1 LSISLRQSR
10 LLGFFSAAILLGI
23 TLWSGYAAFRAIDAG
38 KLRDFAEFLAGARA
52 LDHGSDLYSAGVLGY
67 IYPPLLAWLL
77 IPLSRLTDHSAAL
90 IWMGLNLTLLLFTAL
105 FAARD
110 ALRRITGSAQ
120 PLLSPFALLVAAAGL
135 LLISDKVRAD
145 IAMGQC
151 NLLIAALWLLVL
163 ILMDRRPALAG
174 LVLGFTANI
183 KYITLIAVP
192 YFIVR
197 RRYKAAAF
205 SLIFTI
211 LWALLPATTLGFDT
225 NTRYLSQ
232 AFGGLER
239 MVSQDADIV
248 ESHER
253 DPAQFQNV
261 RPGQAMARIAEL
273 SDIRSISISSAWSRL
288 THDPLTDPLTLSLIL
303 GSFSLFVIAAL
314 FLYRNAR
321 IPLLSL
327 PWNLPHPAH
336 SAPLL
341 IATEFS
347 GLLATVLCF
356 GPQTNPRHLVLLL
369 PMFVLIAALLLL
381 SRATDLIL
389 QVTVA
394 SSSPSPSPSLSLSS
408 SSPFKSE
415 ISNLKFSSL
424 SSSDPSAQC
433 LVPSASASS
442 SPLLLLLCSI
452 ALFLALILPPG
463 GERFQDAV
471 NWWRA
476 IGGISWALALCYLAL
491 LHHTLQRVS
500 DSTPSRS

>member
-1 LSISLRQSR
+1 LPLTLRPTR
-10 LLGFFSAAILLGI
+10 ALGFICGGILLAI
-23 TLWSGYAAFRAIDAG
+23 TFWSAYSTINAINAG

-52 LDHGSDLYSAGVLGY
+52 LDLGTDLYSAGALGY

-77 IPLSRLTDHSAAL
+77 IPLSRLTDHFAAL
-90 IWMGLNLTLLLFTAL
+90 IWMVLNLSLLLFTAL
-105 FAARD
+105 IAARD
-110 ALRRITGSAQ
+110 ALRRLSGTSQA
-120 PLLSPFALLVAAAGL
+120 LLSPFSLLVAAAGL

-151 NLLIAALWLLVL
+151 NLLIAALWLLIL

-174 LVLGFTANI
+174 LILGFTANI

-197 RRYKAAAF
+197 RRYKAAGF
-205 SLIFTI
+205 SLLFTI
-211 LWALLPATTLGFDT
+211 LWALLPAATLGFDT
-225 NTRYLSQ
+225 NTRYLAQ

-239 MVSQDADIV
+239 MVSEDADIAD
-248 ESHER
+248 SHER
-253 DPAQFQNV
+253 DPAQFKNA

-288 THDPLTDPLTLSLIL
+288 THDPLTDPLTLALIL

-314 FLYRNAR
+314 LLYRTAG
-321 IPLLSL
+321 IPLITL
-327 PWNLPHPAH
+327 PWNPPHPAH
-336 SAPLL
+336 SSPLL

-369 PMFVLIAALLLL
+369 PMFVLIAALLLIRSGTAL
-381 SRATDLIL
+381 PGGVS
-389 QVTVA
+389 
-394 SSSPSPSPSLSLSS
+394 SPSSPSPL
-408 SSPFKSE
+408 KSE
-415 ISNLKFSSL
+415 ISNLKSSSL

-433 LVPSASASS
+433 PVPRASS
-442 SPLLLLLCSI
+442 SPLLLLSCSI

-463 GERFQDAV
+463 GERFEDAV

-476 IGGISWALALCYLAL
+476 VGGISWALALCYLAL
-491 LHHTLQRVS
+491 LHHTCIASHPRPHAEACPPNRVS
-500 DSTPSRS
+500 EPPLSRC